1 MHFNTS
7 INHRNNAEELALKL
21 EQYELIK
28 RHCFCQLE
36 LDKDLLLKIS
46 RFHIP
51 IDCYSVDAVLCF
63 S

>member
-28 RHCFCQLE
+28 RHYFRQLE
-36 LDKDLLLKIS
+36 LDKDLSWKLS
-46 RFHIP
+46 RFHTP
-51 IDCYSVDAVLCF
+51 VDCYSVNAVLSF
-63 S
+63 